1 MCSHHLFTVTQLIK
15 ELLWLTNYTCDSI
28 ETAGKSLH
36 IQVLLSTTTA
46 ERQNKKKTSSV
57 WMKRREERLQS
68 ERHNYRAGLHPA
80 RLSARLRNGPPEP
93 SGTDELAGSPGA
105 DLAPPPALRPLGV
118 RGRRDTSIHPSAAVY
133 SHRAADVGDG
143 EATATRRLQHVFSRH
158 PEIHPSATA
167 PSTSSPAPSAYRKS
181 RSRSLITTEAS
192 PPQT

>member
-1 MCSHHLFTVTQLIK
+1 
-15 ELLWLTNYTCDSI
+15 
-28 ETAGKSLH
+28 
-36 IQVLLSTTTA
+36 
-46 ERQNKKKTSSV
+46 
-57 WMKRREERLQS
+57 MKRREERLQS

-93 SGTDELAGSPGA
+93 SGTHELAGNPGA
-105 DLAPPPALRPLGV
+105 DLAPPPALQPLGV
-118 RGRRDTSIHPSAAVY
+118 RGRRDTSIHPSA
-133 SHRAADVGDG
+133 AADVGDG

-181 RSRSLITTEAS
+181 RSRSLIMTKAL